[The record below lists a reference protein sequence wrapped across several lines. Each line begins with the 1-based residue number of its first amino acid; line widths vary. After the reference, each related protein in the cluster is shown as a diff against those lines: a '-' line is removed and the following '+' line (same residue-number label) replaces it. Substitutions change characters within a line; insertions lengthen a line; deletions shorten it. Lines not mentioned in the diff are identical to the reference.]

1 MQGWVD
7 EEGGTHEGH
16 GEGVVRE
23 VGECLRRVLL
33 WKPRE
38 NGV

>member
-7 EEGGTHEGH
+7 EEERTHEGH

-23 VGECLRRVLL
+23 VGECSGRVLL
-33 WKPRE
+33 
-38 NGV
+38 